1 MLLRYTLQNLLR
13 HPWRTLATILGVAL
27 GIAAVLGTVTVG
39 DNINANLRDV
49 FTRASGQAELLLAPS
64 STARAVIDAQV
75 AEKLA
80 RAQPEVVSTIATL
93 ESYAVVRQDAGKYVR
108 PLIPG
113 LQGGFLLS
121 GQPTERPDALSTKLS
136 SGTFPA
142 AGSSGIALTQA
153 YAARV
158 GLEIGDTLEFVAPI
172 GSFQFRV
179 TGTLK
184 TDSGLSSLNG
194 GQVGIVNLMDLQK
207 ATFLTGRISYL
218 GLVLRPNA
226 DAEGVRTRLEG
237 VVPPNLNALYPAG
250 RGQVSSGLIQ
260 TVGSGLQVLAATLL
274 ALSGFLAYNTFA
286 AATVERRREF
296 ALLRTLGFTQRQVLG
311 LGYLEAAFVSVA
323 GIIAGILLGI
333 GIAAAITAFNAFL
346 LDFPFRTLLLPWEKI
361 AFSALIGTV
370 TAFVAASGPARA
382 ASRVSPVQAARE
394 AFVPN
399 NGRSSLYGAAL
410 LILGLLLAILGWPRE
425 IALLMASLAM
435 GLVFLGVALV
445 APLLLEPLG
454 KAIGPVLKKLL
465 GTPAKVGLSA
475 ALRSKG
481 RNGVAV
487 GAVALGMGLI
497 VGVGGMVS
505 GINANLKN
513 WVDSTILGDMFVA
526 AAAPFP
532 DNWESTLKSE
542 FPELREISPVAVR
555 VGRFQPPAP
564 GSKARNASLIFT
576 NPERYDPKTGTG
588 VLQFL
593 EGNIKDSLPAF
604 YEGGGVFVSGT
615 ISDRYG
621 VHVGDTFTLRT
632 DDGWTPFRVL
642 GVVVDYTS
650 AGESV
655 VANLKDL
662 ERFGGG
668 KAELY
673 VLSVRAGLDPRAFG
687 ERLKNRFSSLFLD
700 LQYNADYKAL
710 ILKVTGQFFGS
721 TNSLLVLT
729 VLVAAMGVGNTLSMN
744 LRERSHE
751 MAVLRSLGFTRLE
764 LMRSVFAEGILV
776 VMLGILLGLLG
787 GVALSQT
794 ITAAANSLTGY
805 RVAPTFPLELMILA
819 LVSSPLV
826 GVLAAFVPAR
836 KAAWAAPAESLRQS
850 A

>member
-49 FTRASGQAELLLAPS
+49 FTKASGQAELLIAPS
-64 STARAVIDAQV
+64 STARAVIDANV
-75 AEKLA
+75 AQKIA
-80 RAQPEVVSTIATL
+80 RAQPEVTGMIATL
-93 ESYAVVRQDAGKYVR
+93 ESYAVVKQDAGKYVR

-121 GQPTERPDALSTKLS
+121 GQPTERPEALSTKLS
-136 SGTFPA
+136 SGTFPSS
-142 AGSSGIALTQA
+142 GSNGIALAQG
-153 YAARV
+153 YAARA
-158 GLEIGDTLEFVAPI
+158 GLKIGDTLEFVAPI
-172 GSFQFRV
+172 GSFKFRV

-194 GQVGIVNLMDLQK
+194 GQVGIVNLADLQK
-207 ATFLTGRISYL
+207 TTFLTGRISYL
-218 GLVLRPNA
+218 GLILRPNA
-226 DAEGVRTRLEG
+226 DAEGVRSRLEK
-237 VVPPNLNALYPAG
+237 VLPPNLNALYPAG

-333 GIAAAITAFNAFL
+333 GIAAAITAFNAYL

-361 AFSALIGTV
+361 TFSALIGTA

-382 ASRVSPVQAARE
+382 ASKVSPVQAARE
-394 AFVPN
+394 AFIPDV
-399 NGRSSLYGAAL
+399 GRSSLYGA
-410 LILGLLLAILGWPRE
+410 ISLGLGLVLALIGGPRE
-425 IALLMASLAM
+425 LALLMASVAM

-445 APLLLEPLG
+445 APLFLEPLG
-454 KAIGPVLKKLL
+454 HILGPILKRLL

-532 DNWESTLKSE
+532 DKWESTLKSE

-555 VGRFQPPAP
+555 IGRFQPPRAR
-564 GSKARNASLIFT
+564 ARNASLIFT

-593 EGNIKDSLPAF
+593 EGNIKTALPDF
-604 YEGGGVFVSGT
+604 YKGGGVFVSGT
-615 ISDRYG
+615 ISDRYKI
-621 VHVGDTFTLRT
+621 HVNDTFTLRT
-632 DDGWTPFRVL
+632 DGGWTPFKVL

-668 KAELY
+668 KPELY
-673 VLSVRAGLDPRAFG
+673 VLSVKPGLDPRAFG
-687 ERLKNRFSSLFLD
+687 ERLKMRFSSLFLD

-826 GVLAAFVPAR
+826 GVLAAFVPAQR
-836 KAAWAAPAESLRQS
+836 AAWAKPAEALRQS